1 MDNRINQ
8 IRKKISALRL
18 EMREV
23 EAAMHD
29 QVAHDLDCTD
39 TSTRLLGL
47 RAEMVGL
54 IDERKLLGDRAPI
67 LAVPPEVRKR
77 RRR

>member
-1 MDNRINQ
+1 MDNRINK

-29 QVAHDLDCTD
+29 QVARDLDCTD

-47 RAEMVGL
+47 RAEMVAL
-54 IDERKLLGDRAPI
+54 VSERKLLGDRAPI
-67 LAVPPEVRKR
+67 LAAVPQVRKLR
-77 RRR
+77 RR